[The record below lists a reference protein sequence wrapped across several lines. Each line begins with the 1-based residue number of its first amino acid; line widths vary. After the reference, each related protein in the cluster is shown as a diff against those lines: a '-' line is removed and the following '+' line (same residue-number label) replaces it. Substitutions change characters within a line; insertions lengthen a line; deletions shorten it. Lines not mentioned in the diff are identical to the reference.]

1 MGIFTSI
8 LSLLSCGH
16 GNKRVTQNDGINS
29 NIPVAARITIDKLPD
44 VLRNVQAG
52 NTDYDFIGICSN
64 GVDCIYFVLENG
76 KFYIDFEAMG
86 KEQLPYIDT
95 LKQFAKEHNYPIVET
110 TYNNTPVDYEH
121 LKYAPVL
128 SLKVNADIDSIVKVG
143 SQIEQ
148 TIFRNNERTVYE
160 MLHKG
165 EPIGIVAV
173 LQKAFSNT
181 FKFNMEMSTCDL
193 SLCQHVTKAV
203 TRKIETYFKEHPDD
217 EIKFETS
224 QLPVPPSVTAIHLN
238 IDDAQRN
245 HISSLLNIELPHLTY
260 PKVKEIL
267 SDNGLT
273 EVLPGADNTLL
284 FLFGYSW
291 EQDKNFNMIYFRYDF
306 KRK

>member
-1 MGIFTSI
+1 MRFLKIMGIFTSI

-143 SQIEQ
+143 KQIEQ
-148 TIFRNNERTVYE
+148 TIFKNSDRTIYE
-160 MLHKG
+160 
-165 EPIGIVAV
+165 IV
-173 LQKAFSNT
+173 
-181 FKFNMEMSTCDL
+181 
-193 SLCQHVTKAV
+193 
-203 TRKIETYFKEHPDD
+203 P
-217 EIKFETS
+217 
-224 QLPVPPSVTAIHLN
+224 
-238 IDDAQRN
+238 
-245 HISSLLNIELPHLTY
+245 
-260 PKVKEIL
+260 
-267 SDNGLT
+267 
-273 EVLPGADNTLL
+273 
-284 FLFGYSW
+284 
-291 EQDKNFNMIYFRYDF
+291 
-306 KRK
+306 